1 MTDEDP
7 INDEEL
13 EDTGAEG
20 EEDADDDVDGAG
32 DSDDASYA
40 GSSSSSSKAAAESEA
55 LEDFS
60 IASRQKVRDEIEDQ
74 VAAFLARGGKISEVP
89 PNVTADPPKKPTP
102 DYGGRPI

>member
-13 EDTGAEG
+13 EDTGVEG
-20 EEDADDDVDGAG
+20 EEEDAEDDLEASG
-32 DSDDASYA
+32 DSDDASYSG
-40 GSSSSSSKAAAESEA
+40 GSSSSSKAAESEA

-74 VAAFLARGGKISEVP
+74 VAAFLARGGKINEVA

>member
-13 EDTGAEG
+13 EDAGVEG
-20 EEDADDDVDGAG
+20 EEDAEDADESS
-32 DSDDASYA
+32 DSDEASFS
-40 GSSSSSSKAAAESEA
+40 GSASKVAVAESEA

-74 VAAFLARGGKISEVP
+74 VAAFLARGGRINEVA